1 MFIQILIIIILLM
14 EHEYSKPIDK
24 DSLSSDQSKN
34 DNHQCLPLGLKFFLQ
49 SHDRYFIF
57 LIDKF
62 FSDTR

>member
-1 MFIQILIIIILLM
+1 M